1 MLSTIE
7 EDRIA
12 AAVTK
17 AEETTTGEIVVVL
30 AREVSRYREVP
41 LAWAAALSLAVPPL
55 LFALGLRP
63 IAYFA
68 DELWTLNQPTATTL
82 GLTFS
87 LYAIAQIIL
96 FLVVFAVTSIA
107 PVRRALT
114 PAVLRRHRVD
124 TAAHHQFVS
133 LSNRSAGSETGVLIF
148 VALDDRQVRVLA
160 DAGIHQKCGEE
171 PWTRAVA
178 AIAAAMKAGHDPT
191 GGILEAVQICGA
203 ALSEHYPGAGPHA
216 FSARPLEV

>member
-1 MLSTIE
+1 MLSAIE

-17 AEETTTGEIVVVL
+17 AEEATTGEIVVVL

-55 LFALGLRP
+55 LFALGVRP
-63 IAYFA
+63 IAARA
-68 DELWTLNQPTATTL
+68 DDLWTLGQSTASTL

-87 LYAIAQIIL
+87 LYAIAQIVL
-96 FLVVFAVTSIA
+96 FVIIYAVVSIPA
-107 PVRRALT
+107 ARRALT

-124 TAAHHQFVS
+124 TAAHHQFLS
-133 LSNRSAGSETGVLIF
+133 LSNRAAGSETGVLIF

-160 DAGIHQKCGEE
+160 DAGIHQKCGEA
-171 PWTRAVA
+171 PWQGAVGA
-178 AIAAAMKAGHDPT
+178 VAAAMKAGHDPT
-191 GGILEAVQICGA
+191 GGILEAVGICGA
-203 ALSEHYPGAGPHA
+203 ALSQHYPGAGPHA